1 MDPGLCSLVWNL
13 MYSVESPQWEGSS
26 ELLLWKSATFIQEI
40 VIAEVD
46 IVSIEYLCACVH
58 AHKYTYIL

>member
-1 MDPGLCSLVWNL
+1 